1 MRQVARRYSK
11 MTSTMVNSP
20 PENSGHLLSQ
30 ITASSFLRPEVIATQ
45 RVNWLG
51 RPKLL
56 QPLPILMVA
65 GMATIAICLVALF
78 IIFGEYTRRVRVV
91 GIVTPSAGV
100 VRVVAPQAGSVIN
113 IGVAE
118 GVAVRQGATLSTLTS
133 LGETE
138 AIVLL
143 QLEIQRQ
150 EILAEIHRRNDLDE
164 IEKRELQDQE
174 QALVREVEV
183 VGNQIN
189 GTSDY
194 VDVLRTLMMKHRLL
208 AGQGIT
214 VQREFE
220 TRQQDFMQTRA
231 SLATLQRQRTQ
242 LDQRLIEVHARL
254 ASRPARTASLI
265 GDLKCRLSD
274 IEVQVAQGEARR
286 RVFVNAP
293 REGVV
298 TAILAQRG
306 QFVLA
311 GAPLLFLLPSGSE
324 QEIYFSVPSSAIG
337 FVKVGAQVLL
347 RYAAF
352 PYQRFGQ
359 YKGSVTKVSQVT
371 IQPGDAELALAGDP
385 STAGSYRVTVV
396 PKTQFVTAYGQAQ
409 PIQAGMQVETDI
421 LLDRWPLWKWVLEP
435 LYSLHGRAA
444 DVFEDRT
451 K

>member
-1 MRQVARRYSK
+1 

-20 PENSGHLLSQ
+20 PENSGHPLSQ
-30 ITASSFLRPEVIATQ
+30 ITASSFLRPEVIAAQ

-65 GMATIAICLVALF
+65 SMATIAICLVALL

-118 GVAVRQGATLSTLTS
+118 GVAVRQGATLSTLGFDSWTS
-133 LGETE
+133 LGETG
-138 AIVLL
+138 AIVLS

-164 IEKRELQDQE
+164 IEKRELEDQE

-183 VGNQIN
+183 IGNQIN

-194 VDVLRTLMMKHRLL
+194 VDVLRTLMKKHRLL

-265 GDLKCRLSD
+265 SDLKCRLSD
-274 IEVQVAQGEARR
+274 IEIQIAQGEARR
-286 RVFVNAP
+286 RVFVYAP

-311 GAPLLFLLPSGSE
+311 GAPLLFLLPSGSK

-352 PYQRFGQ
+352 PYERFGQ
-359 YKGSVTKVSQVT
+359 YTGSVTKVSRVT

-385 STAGSYRVTVV
+385 SMAGSYRVTVV
-396 PKTQFVTAYGQAQ
+396 PKTQFVTAYGQAR
-409 PIQAGMQVETDI
+409 PLQAGMQVETDI
-421 LLDRWPLWKWVLEP
+421 LLDRRPLWKWVLEP
-435 LYSLHGRAA
+435 LYSLRGRAA